1 MRSEYVKETVIVE
14 KSESDKEKEL
24 MGTIMKTKKK
34 IKEAADNYQYA
45 EGKLIDY
52 FLYTMKAE
60 QAKLDYLIARA
71 KAQGL
76 TFDLMDNAKV
86 RNEG

>member
-14 KSESDKEKEL
+14 KTEDDKEKEL
-24 MGTIMKTKKK
+24 MGTILKTKKC
-34 IKEAADNYQYA
+34 IKEAAENYQYA

-60 QAKLDYLIARA
+60 QAKLDYLIAKA
-71 KAQGL
+71 KAQGI
-76 TFDLMDNAKV
+76 TCDLMDNAKI
-86 RNEG
+86 RREG

>member
-14 KSESDKEKEL
+14 KSDQDKEKEL
-24 MGTIMKTKKK
+24 MGTIMKTKKS
-34 IKEAADNYQYA
+34 IKEAAENYQYA

-60 QAKLDYLIARA
+60 QAKLDYLIAKA
-71 KAQGL
+71 KAQGV
-76 TFDLMDNAKV
+76 TFDLMDNAKI
-86 RNEG
+86 RREG